1 MGDTAA
7 ANGLR
12 RSMLFVPVNNARA
25 LDKAQS
31 LPADAIIVDLED
43 AVADHEK
50 ADMRTVVGERIAA
63 RDFGH
68 REVWIRINAV
78 DTQDGH
84 DDLRAVASL
93 PVTGLVLPKVEDPEL
108 VHRTGVLLGDSK
120 SMIVM
125 IETPRGVLAAA
136 ETLSA
141 HRHVAA
147 AMLGLQDLGAALD
160 LDLQATPGDRS
171 ALAHALQHT
180 VLAAAA
186 AGADAIDSV
195 VAEFR
200 NLDPVIAECSEARAL
215 GFRGKAAIH
224 PAQLAPINAAFCVSA
239 AQVEHAREVVECF
252 DRAVADGNSVAN
264 LNGSMIEA
272 LHADAARST
281 LARAEAEAS
290 RDNTS

>member
-12 RSMLFVPVNNARA
+12 RSILFVPVNNARA

-31 LPADAIIVDLED
+31 LPTDAIIIDLED

-50 ADMRTVVGERIAA
+50 ADMRAVVGERIAA

-78 DTQDGH
+78 DTRDGH

-108 VHRTGVLLGDSK
+108 VHRTGVLLGDAK

-141 HRHVAA
+141 HRHVVA
-147 AMLGLQDLGAALD
+147 AMLGLQDLGVA

-224 PAQLAPINAAFCVSA
+224 PAQLAPINAAFGVSA

-272 LHADAARST
+272 LHAEAARST

-290 RDNTS
+290 RDNAS